1 MGEAGIADMEERSGE
16 SEMIGAALSSMPVV
30 LFSFF
35 LFFVYKTVRTTVF
48 SKPSSI
54 WGE

>member
-30 LFSFF
+30 LFFF